1 MSVLDANIVQEFIK
15 MCDDAWRM
23 GWHERNAGNLTYR
36 MSEEDVMECE
46 IYFDYDNDDWIELGV
61 EAENLSGEFFI
72 VTGTGKYFRNV
83 DLDAEN
89 CIGIVELNDTGD
101 AYRILWGL
109 SDDGLPTSEF
119 PSHILGHSVKKE
131 STDGRHRIIYH
142 AHPPAVISLTSIL
155 PLTAKDFS
163 NALWRTIS
171 ECPIVFPQGVGVVE
185 WMMPGATE
193 IAEKTSKLMKTFD
206 AVIWAHHGMFVS
218 GETFDLAFGLMHTIE
233 KSADIYLRAVSSG
246 KPVLQSISD
255 KQLKDIAR
263 HFELTDFNQSLLK

>member
-1 MSVLDANIVQEFIK
+1 MSVLDAAVVQEFIK
-15 MCDDAWRM
+15 MCDDAWQM

-36 MSEEDVMECE
+36 MSEEDVTECE
-46 IYFDYDNDDWIELGV
+46 IYFNYDNDDWIELGV

-131 STDGRHRIIYH
+131 CTDDRNRIIYH

-163 NALWRTIS
+163 NVLWRTIS
-171 ECPIVFPQGVGVVE
+171 ECPIVFPKGVGVVE
-185 WMMPGATE
+185 WMMPGGAE
-193 IAEKTSKLMKTFD
+193 IAEKTSALMKTFD

-246 KPVLQSISD
+246 KPILQSISD
-255 KQLKDIAR
+255 KQLKSIAK
-263 HFELTDFNQSLLK
+263 HFDLTDFNQALLK